1 MITKTVTDDA
11 KIGLKKAVV
20 SMDLPSIEITA
31 YNVADNSLL
40 NTAVKKQLLDVV
52 SEIIDKNLT

>member
-11 KIGLKKAVV
+11 KLGLKKAVV

>member
-1 MITKTVTDDA
+1 
-11 KIGLKKAVV
+11 
-20 SMDLPSIEITA
+20 MDLPSIEITA

>member
-11 KIGLKKAVV
+11 KLGLKKAVV

-40 NTAVKKQLLDVV
+40 NTAIKKQLLDVV